1 MGDYPRPFS
10 GYDGGDDED
19 DDDDG
24 IPKIRVGICAMSKKV
39 HYWQIRSMIVAYIP
53 FLCLHTPRSPPSWKT
68 FFK

>member
-39 HYWQIRSMIVAYIP
+39 HYWQIRSMIVGHSISLSAHHP
-53 FLCLHTPRSPPSWKT
+53 LPSLVENI
-68 FFK
+68 F